1 VRRIIGRL
9 LHNWP
14 LKLAA
19 VVLATLMYGGLA
31 VSQNTQAFSGVI
43 PVRVEN
49 QPTGTV
55 LLTRPDPVILVR
67 YYAAPDVPVATSSFR
82 ATVDLNDVAAT
93 GDVASVRIE
102 VDSPDDRVR
111 VLSFEPTFA
120 TVQLDKLVTAR
131 VRVKVDPGPAPSG
144 LELGP
149 TEVEPTEVTA
159 SGAASI
165 VSQVVWA
172 RADVQIGTD
181 GINIDQEFELTPID
195 GNGNAVSPVDLDPST
210 AHVTIPVF
218 DDKSQKTLPVN
229 PVVTGTPAAGF
240 EIASITVKPDV
251 VTVQGDL
258 DQLASMSLVDTLPV
272 PVTGA
277 SSPELSETVKL
288 DLPTGILPVGDE
300 SVVVAI
306 KLRPVTST
314 RTFTAGL
321 RLVGTRS
328 DLTYEVAVKSVLLTI
343 GGSTAGLDLLSGA
356 TITAELD
363 VTGLG
368 PGATDV
374 SVSAPPNLP
383 GTTTLVAASPSVV
396 KVTITGSPIT
406 SPSPGASTSP
416 VPSGSATPSASPT
429 SR

>member
-1 VRRIIGRL
+1 LRRIIGRL

-67 YYAAPDVPVATSSFR
+67 YYAAPNVPVATSTFR
-82 ATVDLNDVAAT
+82 ATVDLNDVPAT

-111 VLSFEPTFA
+111 VLSFEPAFA
-120 TVQLDKLVTAR
+120 TVQLDELVTR
-131 VRVKVDPGPAPSG
+131 KVPVKVDPGPPPSG
-144 LELGP
+144 FELGP
-149 TEVEPTEVTA
+149 ITVKPTEVTA

-172 RADVQIGTD
+172 RADVQVGTD
-181 GINIDQEFELTPID
+181 GINIDEEFALTPID
-195 GNGNAVSPVDLDPST
+195 GNGNAVNPVNLDPST

-218 DDKSQKTLPVN
+218 DDKHNKTLPVN

-240 EIASITVKPDV
+240 EIASITVKPEV

-258 DQLASMSLVDTLPV
+258 DQLASLSLVDTLPV
-272 PVTGA
+272 AVTGA
-277 SSPELSETVKL
+277 SRELSQTVAL

-300 SVVVAI
+300 EVVVEI
-306 KLRPVTST
+306 GLRPVTST
-314 RTFTAGL
+314 RTFTAGI
-321 RLVGTRS
+321 RLVGARS
-328 DLTYEVAVKSVLLTI
+328 DLTYVVEADEVKLTI
-343 GGSTAGLDLLSGA
+343 GGSTADLDLLSGA
-356 TITAELD
+356 TIVADLD

-368 PGATDV
+368 PGVHDV
-374 SVSAPPNLP
+374 SVTVDDLP
-383 GTTTLVAASPSVV
+383 IRTALVAASPSAVR
-396 KVTITGSPIT
+396 VTITGPPIT

-416 VPSGSATPSASPT
+416 APSGSATPSASPT